1 MRNNVEHPSV
11 RLGSFSTHYQ
21 TVPPPPAGP
30 HPGTVHPPN
39 GPHPVPNGPHG
50 MATNPR
56 RVIQT
61 TPGVIHQAPG
71 MMIGSRNR
79 SCPFY
84 PGYNTRVS
92 SQHNLVGA
100 GFVSQGKFFITT
112 GILHFLGISM
122 DSQPRGF
129 HYHSPNNTLG
139 GQAAILTQVR
149 QAPIHHSVIQNN
161 NSYIQN
167 IQFNPSPAA
176 HG

>member
-11 RLGSFSTHYQ
+11 RLGSFSYQ
-21 TVPPPPAGP
+21 TAPPPGIPGVPHPGHTPVHGP
-30 HPGTVHPPN
+30 HPTG
-39 GPHPVPNGPHG
+39 VPNGPHG

-100 GFVSQGKFFITT
+100 GFVSQGKLLLHLLRVGTT
-112 GILHFLGISM
+112 LKI
-122 DSQPRGF
+122 
-129 HYHSPNNTLG
+129 
-139 GQAAILTQVR
+139 
-149 QAPIHHSVIQNN
+149 
-161 NSYIQN
+161 
-167 IQFNPSPAA
+167 
-176 HG
+176 